1 MLSVQRT
8 RLTLLLTA
16 VCLIALSAN
25 VLGSSVALVNGT
37 TYDAQLVGFFTF
49 NNVDHFVF
57 QMADGSLMAYSRAEI
72 ESIQINP
79 GEPPAGGIPLGQA
92 TQPPAG
98 AQPSAVTQPPVA
110 ATPPSMPPAP
120 VFDLSGTWSI
130 NANQFLGELSIA
142 QNGTALSGT
151 VLGNTLGDGRVQP
164 DGTVSFNRLIGNTRQ
179 VYTGIVAR
187 DASGGLTMQGT
198 FDCPITGGKDLPWS
212 AVLAK
217 PSSESATATQ
227 PPAAAQPPAATTPPL
242 ASPAPAFDLSGTW
255 RINANQSQ
263 GTLSITQSGTTLS
276 GTVLGNPLGN
286 GRVQPDGTVSFDRVL
301 GSNKQTY
308 TGKVAHDASGNLTM
322 QGTFDCTIS
331 GKGYRW
337 SAVLTKPSSGSAP
350 TTQPTS
356 TQPAHLRSER
366 EPNNDIASAN
376 PIAIGT
382 DVTGAIDTNGDI
394 DVYKVTVPTHGT
406 FHVTCTQPA
415 DFYMAIL
422 NEAGTQIV
430 GGDLGSPGKTMV
442 LDADVFEPGNY
453 YILVRG
459 YSSSHK
465 SDTPYTLRAEFR
477 EARDAFEPN
486 DNIQQAST
494 VVSGK
499 QFDSFIYR
507 PGDVDYYRI
516 DVSWPASI
524 KVASTQPADCHLS
537 LVDSSGAK
545 QLYGG
550 DFGAAGSDMLLE
562 GDVYEPGTYYVVM
575 RGYSANHYNMHT
587 PYTMTIT
594 VTPGGPDRFEP
605 NDAPEQASVPP
616 LGQPFAAFISRPGDK
631 DYYKVNIA
639 GPSQIVVESDQP
651 ADYWMGILRPDGA
664 TVLTGDD
671 YGSAGKPMA
680 AAHYVFEPGA
690 YYVLMRGYGANYYNM
705 HVPYNMK
712 IDVKPALNDPAE
724 PNDSASQAKGLQLG
738 QPVNGVIPIE
748 TDQDWW
754 YFDTPLLG
762 KVRITCTQPADFRL
776 RVVDSAGKD
785 VTNQDLGGKGAL
797 MDLTLQLLPMS
808 RYYVVVQPWSKGHF
822 NMHEAYQLTVS
833 TAR

>member
-1 MLSVQRT
+1 MLGVRRI
-8 RLTLLLTA
+8 RLTLLLTT
-16 VCLIALSAN
+16 VCLVALSAN
-25 VLGSSVALVNGT
+25 VLGSSVTLVTGT

-49 NNVDHFVF
+49 NDVDHFVF

-72 ESIQINP
+72 ASIQINP
-79 GEPPAGGIPLGQA
+79 GKPPASGIPLGQT

-98 AQPSAVTQPPVA
+98 TQPS
-110 ATPPSMPPAP
+110 
-120 VFDLSGTWSI
+120 
-130 NANQFLGELSIA
+130 
-142 QNGTALSGT
+142 
-151 VLGNTLGDGRVQP
+151 
-164 DGTVSFNRLIGNTRQ
+164 
-179 VYTGIVAR
+179 
-187 DASGGLTMQGT
+187 
-198 FDCPITGGKDLPWS
+198 
-212 AVLAK
+212 
-217 PSSESATATQ
+217 TAT
-227 PPAAAQPPAATTPPL
+227 QPPAATTPPS

-255 RINANQSQ
+255 SINANRSQ

-286 GRVQPDGTVSFDRVL
+286 GRVQPDGTVSFDRL
-301 GSNKQTY
+301 IGNTKQVY
-308 TGKVAHDASGNLTM
+308 TGIVAQDPSGGLTM
-322 QGTFDCTIS
+322 QGTFDCPIT
-331 GKGYRW
+331 GAKDLPW
-337 SAVLTKPSSGSAP
+337 SAVLAKPSSGPATTAQPP
-350 TTQPTS
+350 TATQPTAP
-356 TQPAHLRSER
+356 QPAYLRAER
-366 EPNNDIASAN
+366 EPNNDIGSAN
-376 PIAIGT
+376 PIAIAT
-382 DVTGAIDTNGDI
+382 DVTGAIATSGDV
-394 DVYKVTVPTHGT
+394 DVYKVSVPTHGT

-422 NEAGTQIV
+422 NEAGTQLA
-430 GGDLGSPGKTMV
+430 GGDLGTPTKPMV
-442 LDADVFEPGNY
+442 LDTDVFEPGNY

-465 SDTPYTLRAEFR
+465 SDTPYTLRAEFQ

-486 DNIQQAST
+486 DNIQQALA

-524 KVASTQPADCHLS
+524 KVASTQPADYHLS
-537 LVDSSGAK
+537 IVDSSGTE

-550 DFGAAGSDMLLE
+550 DLGAAGSDMLLE

-575 RGYSANHYNMHT
+575 RGYSAGYYNMHT

-651 ADYWMGILRPDGA
+651 ADYWMGILSPDGA
-664 TVLTGDD
+664 TVLTGED
-671 YGSAGKPMA
+671 YGGVGNPMA

-690 YYVLMRGYGANYYNM
+690 YYVLMRGYNTNYYNM

-712 IDVKPALNDPAE
+712 IDVKPALKDPAE

-738 QPVNGVIPIE
+738 QPVSGVIPIE

-776 RVVDSAGKD
+776 RVVDSAGND
-785 VTNQDLGGKGAL
+785 VTNQDLGGKGAF

-808 RYYVVVQPWSKGHF
+808 RYYVVVQPWSRGHF

>member
-1 MLSVQRT
+1 MPGFRRI

-16 VCLIALSAN
+16 VCLTALSAN
-25 VLGSSVALVNGT
+25 VLGSSVTLVNGT
-37 TYDAQLVGFFTF
+37 TYDAQLVGFFIF
-49 NNVDHFVF
+49 DGVDHFVF
-57 QMADGSLMAYSRAEI
+57 ETADGSLMAYSRAEI
-72 ESIQINP
+72 LSIQVNP
-79 GEPPAGGIPLGQA
+79 GQPTAGGIPLGQA

-98 AQPSAVTQPPVA
+98 TQPSTATQPPVA
-110 ATPPSMPPAP
+110 APPPSTPPTR
-120 VFDLSGTWSI
+120 VLDLSGTWRI

-151 VLGNTLGDGRVQP
+151 VLGN
-164 DGTVSFNRLIGNTRQ
+164 
-179 VYTGIVAR
+179 
-187 DASGGLTMQGT
+187 
-198 FDCPITGGKDLPWS
+198 
-212 AVLAK
+212 
-217 PSSESATATQ
+217 
-227 PPAAAQPPAATTPPL
+227 
-242 ASPAPAFDLSGTW
+242 
-255 RINANQSQ
+255 
-263 GTLSITQSGTTLS
+263 
-276 GTVLGNPLGN
+276 PLGN
-286 GRVQPDGTVSFDRVL
+286 GMVQPDGTVSFDRIL
-301 GSNKQTY
+301 GDNRQTY
-308 TGKVAHDASGNLTM
+308 TGRVTQDPSGNLTM

-331 GKGYRW
+331 GKGFPW

-350 TTQPTS
+350 TAQPTS
-356 TQPAHLRSER
+356 PQPAHLRSER
-366 EPNNDIASAN
+366 EPNNDIAGAN
-376 PIAIGT
+376 LIAAGT
-382 DVTGAIDTNGDI
+382 DVTGAIAASGDV
-394 DVYKVTVPTHGT
+394 DVYKVSVPTHGT

-465 SDTPYTLRAEFR
+465 SDTPYTLRAEFQ

-516 DVSWPASI
+516 DVSWPSSI
-524 KVASTQPADCHLS
+524 KVASTQPADYYLS
-537 LVDSSGAK
+537 IVDSSGTK

-550 DFGAAGSDMLLE
+550 DFGSAGSNMLLE

-587 PYTMTIT
+587 PYSMTIT

-651 ADYWMGILRPDGA
+651 ADYWMGILQPDGKA
-664 TVLTGDD
+664 VLTGDD
-671 YGSAGKPMA
+671 FGNVGTRMA
-680 AAHYVFEPGA
+680 AACYVFEPGV
-690 YYVLMRGYGANYYNM
+690 YYVLMRGYSTDRYHM

-712 IDVKPALNDPAE
+712 IEVKPALNDPAE

-738 QPVNGVIPIE
+738 QPVSGVIPTE

-754 YFDTPLLG
+754 CFDTPLLG
-762 KVRITCTQPADFRL
+762 KVRITCTQPADFRM
-776 RVVDSAGKD
+776 RVVDSAGKEIS
-785 VTNQDLGGKGAL
+785 NQDLGAKGSL

-808 RYYVVVQPWSKGHF
+808 RYYVVLQPWSKGHF

-833 TAR
+833 TAK